1 MSERV
6 LQTTG
11 DTLPEYRQDLPE
23 TPEPCRL
30 CEPQGISELKEGP
43 VSGESGRDDLAD
55 GPVEIDLAIGVG
67 EDPGWYRSRRARFR
81 TGRPSVTVRHGA

>member
-1 MSERV
+1 MPERV

-30 CEPQGISELKEGP
+30 CEPQGISAFKERPAGGQSWQSDA
-43 VSGESGRDDLAD
+43 VDEDVD
-55 GPVEIDLAIGVG
+55 IDLAIGVG
-67 EDPGWYRSRRARFR
+67 EDPGWHHTRRARR
-81 TGRPSVTVRHGA
+81 WRDRPGVTVRQGV